1 MEKMFYEVFGKLE
14 LIGKIK
20 EIFQNVVVT
29 KVSSNA
35 RRDIIKVYIESQC
48 IIQRREIMVVEREI
62 KKQLFAN
69 VPLNVVIVEKFKLDD
84 TVTAKQLLEK
94 YYDSIILE
102 LKENDIVLTLGAGT
116 VTRIGPMLLK

>member
-35 RRDIIKVYIESQC
+35 RRDIIKVYIESKC
-48 IIQRREIMVVEREI
+48 IIQRREIVVVEREI

-102 LKENDIVLTLGAGT
+102 LK
-116 VTRIGPMLLK
+116 

>member
-35 RRDIIKVYIESQC
+35 RRDIIKVYIE
-48 IIQRREIMVVEREI
+48 V
-62 KKQLFAN
+62 N
-69 VPLNVVIVEKFKLDD
+69 
-84 TVTAKQLLEK
+84 
-94 YYDSIILE
+94 
-102 LKENDIVLTLGAGT
+102 TL
-116 VTRIGPMLLK
+116 